1 MRSILGGA
9 VPTGERLF
17 KAGLRKTD
25 LCPFCLKG
33 DVETTKH
40 MWWECAATEEC
51 RKDVKHEISQED
63 LDALPQA
70 TKSCGII
77 LDDPEL
83 DEWFSRLAGDG
94 QDEEETWPP
103 QEEDDC
109 SDFSYD
115 SDGFIKVAGDG
126 ACPNE
131 QGDMKLRGSGAGV
144 YYGREE
150 ANTTLSYQFMEQHKE
165 RNAQKLEQL

>member
-1 MRSILGGA
+1 M
-9 VPTGERLF
+9 
-17 KAGLRKTD
+17 
-25 LCPFCLKG
+25 KG
-33 DVETTKH
+33 DVETTKQK
-40 MWWECAATEEC
+40 WWECAAIEEC
-51 RKDVKHEISQED
+51 RKDVKNEISQED

-103 QEEDDC
+103 QEEEEDNC
-109 SDFSYD
+109 SDFSYE

-126 ACPNE
+126 ACPNG
-131 QGDMKLRGSGAGV
+131 QRDMRLRGQEQECIMA
-144 YYGREE
+144 EE

-165 RNAQKLEQL
+165 RNVQKLEQL